1 MDLPGPTVHYC
12 TRYEGNRDCACFR
25 VMLRKLSKHLLRRI
39 ANSGFDQLC
48 LSHPAWQGALVNFSY
63 MEDVASRSAGCCAN
77 WLSGCLQEVLSRHLH
92 GCRAGGVPHVVA
104 VARQHKTCV
113 SSSLFLFLR
122 LLSSNR
128 NLGEGHKPARPST
141 FVALRQASVSCWKEH
156 HWRYTGAAVRVVSA
170 PMTICR
176 FLPAASS

>member
-92 GCRAGGVPHVVA
+92 GCLAGGVPHVVA
-104 VARQHKTCV
+104 VARQHKTPCILV
-113 SSSLFLFLR
+113 SLLVPSLTYN
-122 LLSSNR
+122 SNR
-128 NLGEGHKPARPST
+128 NLGEGHKPARAPS
-141 FVALRQASVSCWKEH
+141 LRFGKQ
-156 HWRYTGAAVRVVSA
+156 VSA
-170 PMTICR
+170 VGKNIIGDIQV
-176 FLPAASS
+176 LPLGSSLPP